1 MSTVLSRW
9 KAKLAIREDLERTA
23 KNEHTRA
30 QHAYELGLA
39 QHLPNVEALK
49 NARDAASAKL
59 RKRRAQVAEAKKVVA
74 RHSGVPIPSPEMRI
88 ISPCQSSRGGVKP
101 RLIVLH
107 ITVSH
112 NRPGS
117 GDVKAIADYF
127 GHLSTRAS
135 SHIINDAEGHDC
147 RCVPDEAKAWTQAA
161 YNPQS
166 LSIEQVE
173 YADKPRARWLAE
185 NAKGLENTAQWVAY
199 WSVKYDIPLRKSTSS
214 GVCQHRDLGAAG
226 GGHVDCGAGYPED
239 VVIEKAKGY
248 AAGMKIA

>member
-1 MSTVLSRW
+1 VSVLSNW
-9 KAKLAIREDLERTA
+9 KANLAGARAAEKRA
-23 KNEHTRA
+23 KDEHTKA
-30 QHAYELGLA
+30 Q
-39 QHLPNVEALK
+39 EALEK
-49 NARDAASAKL
+49 ARAADLHPRQALVNARDRASAAL
-59 RKRRAQVAEAKKVVA
+59 KRSRADVAYAKRVVA
-74 RHSGVPIPSPEMRI
+74 RHSGVSVPKPDMTS
-88 ISPCQSSRGGVKP
+88 ISPCQSSRGGVRP

-127 GHLSTRAS
+127 GHLSTQAS
-135 SHIINDAEGHDC
+135 SHIINDAEGNDC

-173 YADKPRARWLAE
+173 YADKPRAAWLKD
-185 NAKGLENTAQWVAY
+185 NAKGLENTALWVAY
-199 WSVKYDIPLRKSTSS
+199 WSVKYGIPLRKSTSN

-226 GGHVDCGAGYPED
+226 GGHVDCGPGYPID
-239 VVIEKAKGY
+239 VVIEKARGY
-248 AAGMKIA
+248 AAGMKVG

>member
-1 MSTVLSRW
+1 MSVLSRW
-9 KAKLAIREDLERTA
+9 KAKLAIREDLEATA
-23 KNEHTRA
+23 KSEHTKA
-30 QHAYELGLA
+30 QHALELARA
-39 QHLPNVEALK
+39 QDLHPREALV

-59 RKRRAQVAEAKKVVA
+59 KLRRAQVAEAKKVIA
-74 RHSGVPIPSPEMRI
+74 RHQNDVTVPKPDMTI

-127 GHLSTRAS
+127 GRLSTQAS
-135 SHIINDAEGHDC
+135 SHIINDAEGNDC
-147 RCVPDEAKAWTQAA
+147 RCVPDAAKAWTQAA

-173 YADKPRARWLAE
+173 YSDKPRAQWLKD
-185 NAKGLENTAQWVAY
+185 NAKGLENTALWVAY
-199 WSVKYDIPLRKSTSS
+199 WSVKYGIPLRLSTSS

-226 GGHVDCGAGYPED
+226 GGHVDCGPGFPID
-239 VVIEKAKGY
+239 VVVEKAKGY
-248 AAGMKIA
+248 AKGMKVA

>member
-1 MSTVLSRW
+1 MSVLSRW
-9 KAKLAIREDLERTA
+9 KAKLAIREDLEATA
-23 KNEHTRA
+23 KSEHTKA
-30 QHAYELGLA
+30 QHALEVAAA
-39 QHLPNVEALK
+39 QHLPTEAALR

-59 RKRRAQVAEAKKVVA
+59 RKRRVQVAEAERVIA
-74 RHSGVPIPSPEMRI
+74 RHSGTAVPKPDMTI

-101 RLIVLH
+101 RQIVVH

-117 GDVKAIADYF
+117 GDVQAVAGYF
-127 GHLSTRAS
+127 GHLSTQAS
-135 SHIINDAEGHDC
+135 SHIINDAEGNDC
-147 RCVPDEAKAWTQAA
+147 RCVPDAAKAWTQAA

-185 NAKGLENTAQWVAY
+185 NAKGLENTALWIAY
-199 WSVKYDIPLRKSTSS
+199 WSVKYGIPLRLSTSS

-226 GGHVDCGAGYPED
+226 GGHVDCGPGYPLD
-239 VVIEKAKGY
+239 VVLEKAKGY
-248 AAGMKIA
+248 AKGMRVA

>member
-1 MSTVLSRW
+1 MSVLSRW
-9 KAKLAIREDLERTA
+9 KAKLAIREDLEATA
-23 KNEHTRA
+23 KSEHAKAQHDLEVARA
-30 QHAYELGLA
+30 QDLHPR
-39 QHLPNVEALK
+39 QALV

-59 RKRRAQVAEAKKVVA
+59 KKRRGQVAEARKVVA
-74 RHSGVPIPSPEMRI
+74 RHSGSAVPKPDMTI

-101 RLIVLH
+101 RLNVLH

-127 GHLSTRAS
+127 GKLSTQAS
-135 SHIINDAEGHDC
+135 SHLIHDAEGNDC

-173 YADKPRARWLAE
+173 YSDKPRADWLKN
-185 NAKGLENTAQWVAY
+185 NARGLDNTAQWVAY
-199 WSVKYDIPLRKSTSS
+199 WSVKYGIPLTKSTTR

-226 GGHVDCGAGYPED
+226 GGHVDCGPGYPID
-239 VVIEKAKGY
+239 VVISKAREY
-248 AAGMKIA
+248 AAGMKVA